1 MFCPKC
7 ATQNVEGASFCRSCG
22 ANISLIPHALTG
34 NLPQAPAPDDSR
46 PRYRRKRGWDRERE
60 VEPSIEKGILNV
72 FIGLGF
78 IVAALAVMFKFPAG
92 IFWGW
97 SFFIPGFSN
106 LGRGVAAI
114 VAARRLTSTN
124 SQLPAGGSGGSF
136 PNPGGSSSPTMRVES
151 GVAPTGQLMNPV
163 PSVTEG
169 TTRHLGAEAPT
180 RHFDL
185 MSGEEKLP

>member
-34 NLPQAPAPDDSR
+34 NLPQAEAPDDSR
-46 PRYRRKRGWDRERE
+46 SSRRRKRDRDRERE
-60 VEPSIEKGILNV
+60 IEPSLERGILNV

-78 IVAALAVMFKFPAG
+78 IVAALAIMFKFPAG

-106 LGRGVAAI
+106 LGKGVAAI
-114 VAARRLTSTN
+114 VAARRTTSRN
-124 SQLPAGGSGGSF
+124 LQLPTGASHAYFPDSRSGST
-136 PNPGGSSSPTMRVES
+136 PAMRVES
-151 GVAPTGQLMNPV
+151 GVAQTGQLMNPV

-180 RHFDL
+180 RHFDPV
-185 MSGEEKLP
+185 SGEEKLP